1 MALSPLS
8 IVTAVHRRHPSV
20 RLTTVNTCVPM
31 GGRHR
36 RGSAG
41 RDGARTDR
49 LEAAGCGISKGEEPG
64 QAALRNGSLL
74 VDFRTMTAQNSLCQS
89 PGCCCV
95 ILAAIRRLKYQG
107 KTSKEEVINR
117 RILTFA
123 LASFGLLLGVSFAIA
138 QQSGTAAEVKAM
150 FDRAIAAL
158 KANEAAAL
166 AAFND
171 KNNKD

>member
-1 MALSPLS
+1 M
-8 IVTAVHRRHPSV
+8 
-20 RLTTVNTCVPM
+20 
-31 GGRHR
+31 
-36 RGSAG
+36 
-41 RDGARTDR
+41 
-49 LEAAGCGISKGEEPG
+49 
-64 QAALRNGSLL
+64 
-74 VDFRTMTAQNSLCQS
+74 
-89 PGCCCV
+89 
-95 ILAAIRRLKYQG
+95 
-107 KTSKEEVINR
+107 INR